1 MEPSQYEIKRGQR
14 VQRRNDMKGLEE
26 LPLIEKRE
34 GIIPYISFEVSVVSF
49 SSDISSIPLLLL
61 SVMRSNI
68 VSDTFVQQTKSMTKK
83 MGIRFLYFF
92 T

>member
-1 MEPSQYEIKRGQR
+1 M
-14 VQRRNDMKGLEE
+14 
-26 LPLIEKRE
+26 EKRE
-34 GIIPYISFEVSVVSF
+34 GIISKISFGVSAVSF
-49 SSDISSIPLLLL
+49 SSDISSIPLLLP